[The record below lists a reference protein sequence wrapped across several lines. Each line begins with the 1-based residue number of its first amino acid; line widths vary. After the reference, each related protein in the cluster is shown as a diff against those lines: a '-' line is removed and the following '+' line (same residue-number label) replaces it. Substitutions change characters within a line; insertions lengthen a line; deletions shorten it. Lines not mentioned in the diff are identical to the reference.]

1 MRKLNTKLLLVMA
14 LLPTLSF
21 AAPTSIEANVPVD
34 HVYTPAGFDSNDNT
48 ELVVTGF
55 LPNLCYKAPRS
66 SVSLKDGKISV
77 EVKAIKNQTGLG
89 FCAQVIVP
97 YVEYINVGVL
107 DRGNYQVS
115 VNENTTWEKKSK
127 MAITEATSHS
137 IDENIYANVE
147 EITKGE
153 EGTRKIFLRGSNPS
167 DCFEL
172 KEVLVKDNGI
182 DTFSI
187 LPKLKQIKANCPKVM
202 MPFSYEVEIPQN
214 LDADKVLLHVRVMDG
229 RSVNAFFNNKPQ
241 E

>member
-21 AAPTSIEANVPVD
+21 ATTTSIEANVPVD

-153 EGTRKIFLRGSNPS
+153 EGTRKIFLKGSNPS